1 MDDYPSDDQERQGAA
16 ALYSSDRAPPPAGP
30 ARERHRMTGDTAAA
44 ANAEVEVYSH
54 KLFAPTSYAGAIERK
69 DILQRALR
77 NTSARV
83 VFLQAPAGHG
93 KTTALQQ
100 LKTLCEQD
108 GYRTGWLTFDDAD
121 NDSRRFSVHLQ
132 AMVLS
137 LIGDEAVDA
146 PPGDDDFAA
155 PKLRTRTD
163 WIVDRLLK
171 TGTPVAIFLD
181 EFQVLTNKSVLA
193 FFREL
198 FEHIPANVRIFVGS
212 RSVPDIGMAKL
223 LVNNQTTL
231 LRADDL
237 RFSRSEVEHF
247 FASLGASLD
256 VSREEVESIYLHTEG
271 WPAALQLFRLS
282 LANPDVR
289 RSLGDFGTSRPRELA
304 EYLTDSVL
312 SLQPP
317 EDQEFLLR
325 TSLLSRMTAPLCDE
339 VTGRSRSQDTLL
351 RLERSGL
358 FIRSLDAE
366 GRWFKYHALF
376 SSFLAEELR
385 IEKPE
390 VAREVHQRAADWNFR
405 NGYYEDAVHHAIASR
420 DCELATDA
428 MNEWAS
434 NLVSR
439 AHLMTVERW
448 FARLPL
454 ACVTSR
460 KDLVVKVAYALIF
473 LRRYSELRKI
483 EPALEE
489 GAAEQA
495 GLAVA
500 NGHCGIA
507 LAMAAMSRNEVA
519 KGFDLIGRVDVR
531 NRDVAGFGAFEYGA
545 AANLL
550 AYRAF
555 TCGDFERGRELIAI
569 ARSYNDRA
577 QATFSGGYMVAIEGF
592 GLVLRGQVDESLSRF
607 RSAMA
612 AHQPELDKSFA
623 SAAIASGFSLAL
635 YEGNEL
641 NALEALTEAHLSA
654 IADSTLPDW
663 MLTAFMATA
672 RGHDARGR
680 ATRTNE
686 VLDEAEAICRA
697 NGWTRPVATLNW
709 ERVRRLLLAGDLARA
724 TRLAASIVPDPLPQ
738 PEGWLPIAEEIE
750 GEILGRIRLAIHSGD
765 ATTAAELIAAEMAN
779 ASGRAYRLIKLHLLD
794 AVLQHRRSQRN
805 AAHRSLRKAMQLA
818 EAGGY
823 VRVMLDEGADILTL
837 LQEEYA
843 ALQESLTGGE
853 TRLGPSRVYL
863 ELLLNAAGVSPSASS
878 TTGQRPLEA
887 LTDREKEILVF
898 LANGVSNKEMAS
910 RIFVSENTI
919 KFHLKN
925 IYSKLAVSS
934 RVQAITAGRQLGLIP

>member
-1 MDDYPSDDQERQGAA
+1 MLHGAA
-16 ALYSSDRAPPPAGP
+16 
-30 ARERHRMTGDTAAA
+30 
-44 ANAEVEVYSH
+44 
-54 KLFAPTSYAGAIERK
+54 
-69 DILQRALR
+69 
-77 NTSARV
+77 ARV

-100 LKTLCEQD
+100 LKTLCERD
-108 GYRTGWLTFDDAD
+108 GCLTGWLTFDDAD
-121 NDSRRFSVHLQ
+121 NDTRRFSVHLQ
-132 AMVLS
+132 AMVLA
-137 LIGDEAVDA
+137 LIGDASRDA
-146 PPGDDDFAA
+146 PPGDDDFAS

-171 TGTPVAIFLD
+171 TGAPVAIFLD
-181 EFQVLTNKSVLA
+181 EFQVLTNKSLLA

-198 FEHIPANVRIFVGS
+198 FEHVPANVRMFIGS

-237 RFSRSEVEHF
+237 RFSRREVECF
-247 FASLGASLD
+247 FASRGPALE

-282 LANPDVR
+282 LAKPEVR
-289 RSLGDFGTSRPRELA
+289 RSLGEFGVSRPRELA

-325 TSLLSRMTAPLCDE
+325 TSLLSRMTAALCDE
-339 VTGRSRSQDTLL
+339 VTGRSRSQETLL

-366 GRWFKYHALF
+366 ARWFKYHALF

-385 IEKPE
+385 SEQPDI
-390 VAREVHQRAADWNFR
+390 ATEVHRRAAAWHFR
-405 NGYYEDAVHHAIASR
+405 NGYYEDTIHHAIEYR
-420 DCELATDA
+420 DFDLAAEA
-428 MNEWAS
+428 MNEWS
-434 NLVSR
+434 SSLVAR
-439 AHLMTVERW
+439 AHLMTVDRW

-460 KDLVVKVAYALIF
+460 KELVVKVAYALIF
-473 LRRYSELRKI
+473 LRRYAELKKI
-483 EPALEE
+483 EPALEQ
-489 GAAEQA
+489 GAEEQA
-495 GLAVA
+495 GAVVA
-500 NGHCGIA
+500 SGHCGIA

-550 AYRAF
+550 AYRAI

-569 ARSYNDRA
+569 ARNYNDRA

-592 GLVLRGQVDESLSRF
+592 GMMLRGQVDDALNRF

-612 AHQPELDKSFA
+612 AYQPELDKSFA
-623 SAAIASGFSLAL
+623 SAAIASGFALAL
-635 YEGNEL
+635 YESNEL
-641 NALEALTEAHLSA
+641 NALEALTEAHLTG

-663 MLTAFMATA
+663 MMIAFMATA
-672 RGHDARGR
+672 RGHDVRGR
-680 ATRTNE
+680 SARAQE
-686 VLDEAEAICRA
+686 VLAEAEGICRA

-750 GEILGRIRLAIHSGD
+750 GETLGRIRLAVHGGD
-765 ATTAAELIAAEMAN
+765 AVTAAELIAAEMAN

-794 AVLQHRRSQRN
+794 AVLQHRKGQRN
-805 AAHRSLRKAMQLA
+805 AAHRSLRKALQLA
-818 EAGGY
+818 EPGGY
-823 VRVMLDEGADILTL
+823 VRVMIDEGSDILVL

-853 TRLGPSRVYL
+853 SRLGPSRVYL
-863 ELLLNAAGVSPSASS
+863 ELLLNAAGLSPGASNAA
-878 TTGQRPLEA
+878 GPRPLEA

-910 RIFVSENTI
+910 RVFVSENTI

-925 IYSKLAVSS
+925 IYSKLAVGS
-934 RVQAITAGRQLGLIP
+934 RVQAITAGRQLGLIN

>member
-1 MDDYPSDDQERQGAA
+1 
-16 ALYSSDRAPPPAGP
+16 
-30 ARERHRMTGDTAAA
+30 MTGDTAAAAA

-137 LIGDEAVDA
+137 LIGDEALDA

-237 RFSRSEVEHF
+237 RFSRTEVEHF

-454 ACVTSR
+454 ACITKR
-460 KDLVVKVAYALIF
+460 NELLVKVAYALIF
-473 LRRYSELRKI
+473 LRRYPELRKI
-483 EPALEE
+483 EPALAL
-489 GAAEQA
+489 GAEAQT
-495 GLAVA
+495 GPVA
-500 NGHCGIA
+500 SGHCGIA

-519 KGFDLIGRVDVR
+519 KAFDLIGRVDVR
-531 NRDVAGFGAFEYGA
+531 NRDVSGFGAFEYGA

-550 AYRAF
+550 AYRAI
-555 TCGDFERGRELIAI
+555 TCGDFERGRELISI
-569 ARSYNDRA
+569 ARSYNERA
-577 QATFSGGYMVAIEGF
+577 QATFSGGYMVAIEGI
-592 GLVLRGQVDESLSRF
+592 GLLLRGQVDDALARF
-607 RSAMA
+607 RTAMA
-612 AHQPELDKSFA
+612 AYQPELDKSFA
-623 SAAIASGFSLAL
+623 SAAIASCYAFVL
-635 YEGNEL
+635 YECNEL
-641 NALEALTEAHLSA
+641 DSLEALTGAHLAA

-663 MLTAFMATA
+663 TMTAFLVTA

-680 ATRTNE
+680 TVKCNE
-686 VLDEAEAICRA
+686 VLDEAETLGRA
-697 NGWTRPVATLNW
+697 NGWTRPVGMLTW
-709 ERVRRLLLAGDLARA
+709 ERVRRLLLTGELARA
-724 TRLAASIVPDPLPQ
+724 QKLAASIVPDPLPQ
-738 PEGWLPIAEEIE
+738 PDNWLPYSEEIE
-750 GEILGRIRLAIHSGD
+750 GETLGRIRLAIHGGD
-765 ATTAAELIAAEMAN
+765 FANAAERIAEEMAN
-779 ASGRAYRLIKLHLLD
+779 ASGRPYRLVKMHLLD
-794 AVLQHRRSQRN
+794 AVLQHRRGQRN
-805 AAHRSLRKAMQLA
+805 AAHRSLRKALQLA
-818 EAGGY
+818 EPGGF
-823 VRVMLDEGADILTL
+823 VRVMVDEGPDIVTL
-837 LQEEYA
+837 LREEYA
-843 ALQESLTGGE
+843 ALQESQPGSE
-853 TRLGPSRVYL
+853 NRLGPSRAYL
-863 ELLLNAAGVSPSASS
+863 ELLLNAAGFSPGTS
-878 TTGQRPLEA
+878 TSTGQRPLEA

-934 RVQAITAGRQLGLIP
+934 RVQAITAGRQLGLIA